1 MLCYIEHI
9 LLNMSYKNSNTCA
22 VCVCVDYHD
31 FWPYR
36 YQSMYIYN
44 CFGSTNKPIISLNS
58 GTYSSVMNVFFCYD
72 LPNTERTPLRLT
84 TKMFTIEFIVL
95 NVDYIIVNKLF
106 EVIESN

>member
-1 MLCYIEHI
+1 MIFGHIDTNLCIFI
-9 LLNMSYKNSNTCA
+9 IVS
-22 VCVCVDYHD
+22 D
-31 FWPYR
+31 
-36 YQSMYIYN
+36 QQ
-44 CFGSTNKPIISLNS
+44 TNKPIISLDS
-58 GTYSSVMNVFFCYD
+58 GTYSSVVNVFFCYD